1 MILQLRNNKII
12 VKNPYTPE
20 NISNTKV
27 SYIFELN
34 TNQYRPV
41 LYIGSDV
48 YDGYISYVDFSKC
61 TEPAI
66 TLKVDLIDNIGR
78 VMYTYEETFNMYKSF
93 SLCTNEQIN
102 VYDELIQARETIHEL
117 EERGEVI

>member
-1 MILQLRNNKII
+1 MILQLRDNKII
-12 VKNPYTPE
+12 INNPYTPE
-20 NISNTKV
+20 NICSTKV

-34 TNQYRPV
+34 TNQYRPI

-48 YDGYISYVDFSKC
+48 YDGYTSYVDFSKF
-61 TEPAI
+61 TEPII
-66 TLKVDLIDNIGR
+66 TLKVNLVDNINR
-78 VMYTYEETFNMYKSF
+78 IMHTYEETFNMYRSF

-102 VYDELIQARETIHEL
+102 VYNELIQARETIHEL